1 MKSDDDS
8 NTLERFCEE
17 PNEPI
22 ESSEPTEPSEGTES
36 IDEKTDYSSGLY
48 ETILSWEQHSGLQLV
63 HSVFHDMIP
72 IRSVRDRESGSVRP
86 PKHELESFQH
96 WTDKEFYD
104 KKFGFDKE
112 SLEPHKINREKF
124 DISPRDVFITA
135 YLDEYKDVSRV
146 ERILLA
152 ISTKLKFFGGAYEQ
166 KIKGIERI
174 VEKRIDQPYI
184 QNRFGFSL
192 ASQEIIRQAVLKTD
206 PNWKE
211 GDEGFVLGED
221 GIPCPYTINMSN
233 LPDDETEKE
242 FRQSI
247 IRWFGRGEQI
257 ADNFQIPPEMSDP
270 PSKVIDPMLDIYHY
284 SIEKGK
290 FNDACD
296 VFDWARDQISQHY
309 DYDPEFRKSVFN
321 KKTEDF
327 IEGVKK
333 LANNLIDELVDP
345 SKSFNSDFEDKR
357 KK

>member
-1 MKSDDDS
+1 MKKL
-8 NTLERFCEE
+8 TILAVCTKRFCEE

-174 VEKRIDQPYI
+174 IEKRIDQPYI

-192 ASQEIIRQAVLKTD
+192 VSQEIRQAVLK
-206 PNWKE
+206 
-211 GDEGFVLGED
+211 
-221 GIPCPYTINMSN
+221 
-233 LPDDETEKE
+233 
-242 FRQSI
+242 
-247 IRWFGRGEQI
+247 
-257 ADNFQIPPEMSDP
+257 
-270 PSKVIDPMLDIYHY
+270 
-284 SIEKGK
+284 
-290 FNDACD
+290 
-296 VFDWARDQISQHY
+296 
-309 DYDPEFRKSVFN
+309 
-321 KKTEDF
+321 
-327 IEGVKK
+327 
-333 LANNLIDELVDP
+333 
-345 SKSFNSDFEDKR
+345 
-357 KK
+357 

>member
-124 DISPRDVFITA
+124 DISPRDVFIKA

-174 VEKRIDQPYI
+174 IEKRIDQPYI

-192 ASQEIIRQAVLKTD
+192 VSQEIRQAVLKTD
-206 PNWKE
+206 PNWTE
-211 GDEGFVLGED
+211 EDEGFVLGED

-233 LPDDETEKE
+233 LPDDETEKD

-257 ADNFQIPPEMSDP
+257 AGNFQIPPEMSDP
-270 PSKVIDPMLDIYHY
+270 PSKVIDPMLDIYHL
-284 SIEKGK
+284 
-290 FNDACD
+290 
-296 VFDWARDQISQHY
+296 FDRKREIL
-309 DYDPEFRKSVFN
+309 RKSVFN

-327 IEGVKK
+327 IEGVRK
-333 LANNLIDELVDP
+333 LANNLIDELVDH
-345 SKSFNSDFEDKR
+345 SKVCNSDFEDKR

>member
-1 MKSDDDS
+1 
-8 NTLERFCEE
+8 
-17 PNEPI
+17 
-22 ESSEPTEPSEGTES
+22 
-36 IDEKTDYSSGLY
+36 
-48 ETILSWEQHSGLQLV
+48 
-63 HSVFHDMIP
+63 MIP

-124 DISPRDVFITA
+124 DISPRDVFIKA

-152 ISTKLKFFGGAYEQ
+152 ISTKLKFFGGVYEQ

-174 VEKRIDQPYI
+174 IEKRIDQPYI

-192 ASQEIIRQAVLKTD
+192 VSQEIRQAVLKTD

-211 GDEGFVLGED
+211 EDEGFVLGED

-233 LPDDETEKE
+233 LPDDETEKD

-257 ADNFQIPPEMSDP
+257 ADNFQIPPEMSTP
-270 PSKVIDPMLDIYHY
+270 PSKVIDPMLDIYHL
-284 SIEKGK
+284 
-290 FNDACD
+290 
-296 VFDWARDQISQHY
+296 FDRKREIL
-309 DYDPEFRKSVFN
+309 RKSVFN
-321 KKTEDF
+321 KKNRRF
-327 IEGVKK
+327 Y
-333 LANNLIDELVDP
+333 
-345 SKSFNSDFEDKR
+345 
-357 KK
+357 